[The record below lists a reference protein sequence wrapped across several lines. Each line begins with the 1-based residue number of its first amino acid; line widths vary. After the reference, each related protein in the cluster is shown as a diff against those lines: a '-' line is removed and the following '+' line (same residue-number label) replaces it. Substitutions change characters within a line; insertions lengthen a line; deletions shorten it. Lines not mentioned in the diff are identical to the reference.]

1 MSKTSIDYY
10 YCIIKQN
17 KIGGLLDYINNT
29 KDFHKKETVMKML
42 LQYYS
47 LSTTLPFKT
56 KFNHITINIFLIV
69 L

>member
-47 LSTTLPFKT
+47 LSTTLP
-56 KFNHITINIFLIV
+56 L
-69 L
+69 